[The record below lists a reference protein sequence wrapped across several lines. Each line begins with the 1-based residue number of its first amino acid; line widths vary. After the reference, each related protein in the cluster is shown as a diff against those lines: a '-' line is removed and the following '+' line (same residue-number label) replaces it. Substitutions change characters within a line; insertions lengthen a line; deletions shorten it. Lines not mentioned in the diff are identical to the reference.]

1 MIELYNSPKPNNALV
16 KVDGRWFL
24 RFKEDGIQR
33 RVALATSDEETARRL
48 RDASHAKLLS
58 SGAAVM
64 PVRKAGRPRIAP
76 PGHTGDLPPHVT
88 YRHPWH
94 AEVEGKSL
102 GFFATMDE
110 AEARVRGHLGNAS
123 VQASEGLPDTYCSPS

>member
-1 MIELYNSPKPNNALV
+1 MIELYDSPKPNNALV

-33 RVALATSDEETARRL
+33 RVALATPDEETARRL
-48 RDASHAKLLS
+48 RDEAHAKLLAN
-58 SGAAVM
+58 GAAVM
-64 PVRKAGRPRIAP
+64 PVRKAGRPRMVP

-102 GFFATMDE
+102 GFFATMAE
-110 AEARVRGHLGNAS
+110 AEARVTGYFENAE
-123 VQASEGLPDTYCSPS
+123 VRQGAKDADLD